1 MILCFGTYFS
11 CIMETL
17 QMQTFRRNNVDISP
31 VQFNAGFS
39 QQPISPIREK
49 RLKIKEFI
57 SWAACFAVISGL
69 TGLLKF
75 LKVGVT
81 MDSVTSALFYLSL
94 AGLVYFITRIVRL
107 SKSQVQIHSNNLHEL
122 N

>member
-1 MILCFGTYFS
+1 
-11 CIMETL
+11 METL

-31 VQFNAGFS
+31 VQFNSGFS
-39 QQPISPIREK
+39 QQPVPPIREK
-49 RLKIKEFI
+49 KLKIREFI

-69 TGLLKF
+69 TGLLKY

-81 MDSVTSALFYLSL
+81 MDSITSSLFYLSL
-94 AGLVYFITRIVRL
+94 AGLIYFVTRIVRL
-107 SKSQVQIHSNNLHEL
+107 SRTQVKIHSSNLHEL

>member
-1 MILCFGTYFS
+1 
-11 CIMETL
+11 METL

-39 QQPISPIREK
+39 QQPIPPIREK
-49 RLKIKEFI
+49 ALKIKEFL

-69 TGLLKF
+69 TGLMKF
-75 LKVGVT
+75 LQVAIT
-81 MDSVTSALFYLSL
+81 MDTVTSALFYLST
-94 AGLVYFITRIVRL
+94 AGLIYFITRIIVL
-107 SKSQVQIHSNNLHEL
+107 SRSHMQVHSNKLHEL